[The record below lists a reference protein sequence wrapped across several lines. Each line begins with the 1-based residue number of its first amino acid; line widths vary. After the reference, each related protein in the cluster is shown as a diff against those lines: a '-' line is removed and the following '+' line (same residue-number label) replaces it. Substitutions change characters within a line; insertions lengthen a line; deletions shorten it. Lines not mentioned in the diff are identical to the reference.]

1 VTLSYGPHEV
11 DAVLFDLD
19 DVLVPFQ
26 TPNAWQWAWR
36 PQGPVL
42 GDRRVKA
49 AVRRA
54 LKSWDRRRWQGLTGK
69 APPANVE
76 ALRAHLADA
85 LATVAGHP
93 LPPAETEAVVRRFL
107 RPAGE
112 VERYED
118 VPRSLDR
125 LRARGVKI
133 GTVTPL
139 PADSARWLLHRCG
152 LPESLLLG
160 SGDGPGPCVP
170 DRSAF
175 RAAAEA
181 LGAPPERVA
190 YVGDLFW
197 SDVRAAAR
205 AGLPSVLL
213 DRRDAWPK
221 VLTGRL
227 TTLDVLETT
236 LAAGGSPTEA
246 EATEGAEGEPRTDP
260 PPLD

>member
-1 VTLSYGPHEV
+1 MGARSADPTTVTLSYGPQPI

-26 TPNAWQWAWR
+26 TPAAWQWAWH

-54 LKSWDRRRWQGLTGK
+54 LKAWDRRRWQGLTGK
-69 APPANVE
+69 APPADLN
-76 ALRAHLADA
+76 ALRTHLADT

-93 LPPAETEAVVRRFL
+93 LPAPETEAVVRRFL

-112 VERYED
+112 VERYVD
-118 VPRSLDR
+118 VPSTLDR
-125 LRARGVKI
+125 LRAGGIKV
-133 GTVTPL
+133 GTITPL
-139 PADSARWLLHRCG
+139 PAESARWLLHRCG
-152 LPESLLLG
+152 LPEALLLG
-160 SGDGPGPCVP
+160 SGEGPGPCVP
-170 DRSAF
+170 DRAAY

-181 LGAPPERVA
+181 LGTPVDRVA

-205 AGLPSVLL
+205 AGLASVLL

-227 TTLDVLETT
+227 TMLDQLETT
-236 LAAGGSPTEA
+236 LAAGGSPA
-246 EATEGAEGEPRTDP
+246 EADGTESD
-260 PPLD
+260 